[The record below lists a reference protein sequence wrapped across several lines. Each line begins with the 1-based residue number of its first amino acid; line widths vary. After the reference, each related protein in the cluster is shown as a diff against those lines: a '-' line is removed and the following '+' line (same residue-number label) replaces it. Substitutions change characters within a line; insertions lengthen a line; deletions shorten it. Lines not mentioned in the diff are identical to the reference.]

1 MGGKK
6 FRTNLSLRKVRQ
18 LKSTSIN
25 DDPSKWKYTVLNHAA
40 LVWLAETAEARREAR
55 LKSKCKFGKIKKK
68 GLYLLLSRI
77 GKTPEERARLQNL
90 QEVESDTQFTDWN
103 IENDLDG
110 FLHGADVFPSSHG
123 GEEIDKLGQAIMGD
137 LWKL

>member
-1 MGGKK
+1 M
-6 FRTNLSLRKVRQ
+6 
-18 LKSTSIN
+18 
-25 DDPSKWKYTVLNHAA
+25 VLNHAA
-40 LVWLAETAEARREAR
+40 LVRLAETAEARREAR

-90 QEVESDTQFTDWN
+90 QEVESGTQFADWN
-103 IENDLDG
+103 NENDLDN